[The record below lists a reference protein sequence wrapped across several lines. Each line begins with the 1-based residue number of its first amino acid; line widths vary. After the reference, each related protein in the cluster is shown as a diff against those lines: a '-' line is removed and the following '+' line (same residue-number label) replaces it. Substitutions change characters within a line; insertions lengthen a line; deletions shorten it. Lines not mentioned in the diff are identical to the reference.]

1 MTKPGFFPLH
11 FLSQYLYLVKN
22 LIPADLFWEIFQ
34 FLLSIS
40 QGLLCLLDQLFNMGR
55 VMSILIYL
63 RREVP
68 TVNSLICLNL
78 SSIFDLVLS

>member
-40 QGLLCLLDQLFNMGR
+40 QGLLCLLDQLFNVGR